1 MATILVE
8 IIQKIQES
16 LGSFILREQRF
27 RNAVKA
33 VFL

>member
-16 LGSFILREQRF
+16 PGSVILREQRF
-27 RNAVKA
+27 RDAVKA